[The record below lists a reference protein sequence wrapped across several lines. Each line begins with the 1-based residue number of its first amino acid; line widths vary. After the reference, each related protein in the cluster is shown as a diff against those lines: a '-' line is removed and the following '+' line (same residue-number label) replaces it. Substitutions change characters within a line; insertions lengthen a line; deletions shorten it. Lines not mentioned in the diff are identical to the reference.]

1 MFVEVLFSFER
12 LEIIFLN
19 CSLKTGYY
27 IKKHDLSVNVAI
39 SSVMVERAKRQKI
52 KIRILRS

>member
-1 MFVEVLFSFER
+1 MFVEVLFSFEG

-27 IKKHDLSVNVAI
+27 IKNMIFLLMSQFHLLWLR
-39 SSVMVERAKRQKI
+39 ERKDK
-52 KIRILRS
+52 K

>member
-52 KIRILRS
+52 KI